1 MCRQGIHPAPAS
13 RRIESGGECAEE
25 VGGKLLLQD
34 HGQDVAFRHLRLRT
48 IPASEIIKADPTFV
62 PLPIP
67 PAALAKEEARVR
79 SMLEKKK

>member
-1 MCRQGIHPAPAS
+1 M
-13 RRIESGGECAEE
+13 
-25 VGGKLLLQD
+25 L

-62 PLPIP
+62 PMPVP